1 MVFTHM
7 PSACVACISLCVC
20 VCLVKV
26 FSGVVTE
33 RSATSS
39 SDKEVAAAQVGVL
52 LHCACG
58 AAPSCVCLFE
68 PWLCVEGREPWLCGG
83 KEPRLCGGEGGPVCV
98 WRGGGPGCVEGR
110 GLWLCVWRGGGPV
123 CLCGGEGAPGGGG
136 GGGGVGVVG
145 GGGAEKMVYCSVIC
159 RDS

>member
-7 PSACVACISLCVC
+7 PSACVACISLSVC

-39 SDKEVAAAQVGVL
+39 SDKEAAAAQVGGL
-52 LHCACG
+52 LHRACG
-58 AAPSCVCLFE
+58 AAP
-68 PWLCVEGREPWLCGG
+68 G
-83 KEPRLCGGEGGPVCV
+83 CV

-110 GLWLCVWRGGGPV
+110 GPGCVEGRGALCV
-123 CLCGGEGAPGGGG
+123 CGGEGALCVCAEGRGPLAVCAEGRGPWLLGGGG
-136 GGGGVGVVG
+136 REDGLLF
-145 GGGAEKMVYCSVIC
+145 C
-159 RDS
+159 DL